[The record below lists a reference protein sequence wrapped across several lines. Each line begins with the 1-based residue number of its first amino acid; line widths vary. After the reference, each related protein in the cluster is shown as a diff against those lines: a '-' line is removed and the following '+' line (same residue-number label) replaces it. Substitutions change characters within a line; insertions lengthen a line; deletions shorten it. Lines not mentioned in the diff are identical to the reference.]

1 MYDSISEARSI
12 KRETEIELSRLLH
25 SYEDSTG
32 LPVSEIRIVRREAT
46 DDLGNVKGFEY
57 AVGMNCML

>member
-1 MYDSISEARSI
+1 MTDSISEARSI

-32 LPVSEIRIVRREAT
+32 LPVTGISLIRREVI
-46 DDLGNVKGFEY
+46 DDFGNAKGFEY
-57 AVGMNCML
+57 GVEMNCML

>member
-1 MYDSISEARSI
+1 MTDSISEAMRI

-32 LPVSEIRIVRREAT
+32 LPVSGIRMIRREAT
-46 DDLGNVKGFEY
+46 DELGNVKVFEY
-57 AVGMNCML
+57 AVEMDCML

>member
-32 LPVSEIRIVRREAT
+32 LPVSGIRMIRREAT
-46 DDLGNVKGFEY
+46 DELGNVKVFEY
-57 AVGMNCML
+57 AVEMDCMI

>member
-1 MYDSISEARSI
+1 MTDSISEAMRI

-32 LPVSEIRIVRREAT
+32 LTVSGIRMIRREAT
-46 DDLGNVKGFEY
+46 DELGNVKVFEY
-57 AVGMNCML
+57 AVEMDCML

>member
-12 KRETEIELSRLLH
+12 KRETETGLSRLLH

-32 LPVSEIRIVRREAT
+32 LPVSGIRMIRREAT
-46 DDLGNVKGFEY
+46 DELGNVKGFEY
-57 AVGMNCML
+57 AVEMDCML

>member
-1 MYDSISEARSI
+1 MTDSISEAMRI

-32 LPVSEIRIVRREAT
+32 LPVSGIRMIRREAT
-46 DDLGNVKGFEY
+46 DELGNVKVFEY
-57 AVGMNCML
+57 AVEMDCMI

>member
-1 MYDSISEARSI
+1 MTDSISEARSI

-32 LPVSEIRIVRREAT
+32 LPVSGIRLVRREVT
-46 DDLGNVKGFEY
+46 DDLGNSKYFKY
-57 AVGMNCML
+57 AVEMDCML

>member
-1 MYDSISEARSI
+1 MTDSISEARSI

-32 LPVSEIRIVRREAT
+32 LPVKEISLIRREVI
-46 DDLGNVKGFEY
+46 DDFGNAKGFEY
-57 AVGMNCML
+57 GVEMDCML

>member
-1 MYDSISEARSI
+1 MTDSISKARSI

-32 LPVSEIRIVRREAT
+32 LPVSGIRIVRREAT
-46 DDLGNVKGFEY
+46 DEFGNVREFEY
-57 AVGMNCML
+57 AVEMDCML